1 MEEENERKSTCKAMS
16 PGSMHMPTMPN
27 WDIGQSM
34 SPYIP
39 PDMNSKLAF
48 DILTIAICKRISAL

>member
-1 MEEENERKSTCKAMS
+1 MEEDSERKSTCKAMS
-16 PGSMHMPTMPN
+16 PGSMNLPSMHN

-39 PDMNSKLAF
+39 PDMSSKHP
-48 DILTIAICKRISAL
+48 KSQSG